1 MWEFITES
9 GMLKNIYFS
18 YYYKLKRSIIDY
30 SAINL
35 EIQGH
40 VKRLKY
46 IFNQGK
52 TSKKRLAVASKPL
65 FNHRIWDA
73 QKHLLNMLVK
83 LKKRMIV
90 YSAINMK
97 IQQNV

>member
-9 GMLKNIYFS
+9 GMLKNIYFT

-52 TSKKRLAVASKPL
+52 TSKETCSRIKTSIQSQNLGCSKT
-65 FNHRIWDA
+65 
-73 QKHLLNMLVK
+73 
-83 LKKRMIV
+83 
-90 YSAINMK
+90 ST
-97 IQQNV
+97 